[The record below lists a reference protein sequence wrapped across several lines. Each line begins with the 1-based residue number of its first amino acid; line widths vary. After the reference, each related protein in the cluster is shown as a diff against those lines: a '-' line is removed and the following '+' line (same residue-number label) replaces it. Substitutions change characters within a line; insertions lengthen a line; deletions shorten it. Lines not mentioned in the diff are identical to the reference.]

1 MHSLGLQ
8 TAAAGCT
15 TIGDLRRTAGRD
27 VSLDGGRLPS
37 AVRVSL
43 LVRGV
48 GVTSE
53 SLYPV
58 INDLLCVVERIGPLE

>member
-15 TIGDLRRTAGRD
+15 TIGDLRRTAGSD
-27 VSLDGGRLPS
+27 VALDGGSLPA

-48 GVTSE
+48 GATSE
-53 SLYPV
+53 SLHPV